1 MADTEQVEIQKP
13 ADRLS
18 AGERPFDISITHPLW
33 SQLERGIQ
41 ILLGF
46 SLVTS
51 IHFLAETWGAQ
62 NIPYA
67 KIFSAIGN
75 VGMAFTASLLITP
88 VAGYVGI
95 IMRATTNLPNYRIN
109 QIRAIAF
116 NIILIFL
123 LFVFFSQASSFITAL
138 RETLGVDL

>member
-1 MADTEQVEIQKP
+1 MADKEPTETQKVSDP
-13 ADRLS
+13 TS
-18 AGERPFDISITHPLW
+18 TGERPFDISITHPLW
-33 SQLERGIQ
+33 AQMERGIQ

-88 VAGYVGI
+88 IAGYTGI
-95 IMRATTNLPNYRIN
+95 IMRATTKLPSYRIN
-109 QIRAIAF
+109 QIRAIVF
-116 NIILIFL
+116 NIILMFL
-123 LFVFFSQASSFITAL
+123 LFVFFSQASSFVTAL
-138 RETLGVDL
+138 RETVGVNL